1 MHQFESLRE
10 KVTEEIV
17 LNYFRNIALS
27 RELLINLTM
36 REIRGKY
43 KRTLLGQLWSLANPL
58 AAMLVYTFVFS
69 FVFRIQP
76 GVGQPSGLNVF
87 ALWLLCGLL
96 PWMFFANV
104 LNLGTG
110 SLVSNAGLIQKVYFF
125 RAVLPLS
132 LVFSSAY
139 NWLFE
144 MAVLVAVLAIAGSFI
159 WPWIPL
165 VLLLMALLALFAAGI
180 AMMLSVANVYFRDTE
195 HILSLALQIWMY
207 LTPIIYPISLV
218 QDQSDR
224 LGGLLGTPVTLMD
237 IYTLNPLERFVAVFR
252 QVMYDNTWPNGAD
265 LLFCVV
271 VTVISV
277 GLGLFVFSRNEKGL
291 AETL

>member
-1 MHQFESLRE
+1 MEVSQLTYIKDVIS
-10 KVTEEIV
+10 
-17 LNYFRNIALS
+17 S

-43 KRTLLGQLWSLANPL
+43 KRTVLGQLWSLANPI
-58 AAMLVYTFVFS
+58 ASMLVYTFIFS

-76 GVGQPSGLNVF
+76 APGNPSGLNSF
-87 ALWLLCGLL
+87 ALWLMCGLL

-104 LNLGTG
+104 VSQG
-110 SLVSNAGLIQKVYFF
+110 STALVSNAGLIQKVYFS

-144 MAVLVAVLAIAGSFI
+144 MGVLALVLVIAGSFL

-165 VLLLMALLALFAAGI
+165 VLFTMLLLALFAAGI

-195 HILSLALQIWMY
+195 HILSLFLQIWMY
-207 LTPIIYPISLV
+207 MTPIIYPISLV
-218 QDQSDR
+218 EEQSIR
-224 LGGLLGTPVTLMD
+224 VGGLFGTPITIMD
-237 IYTLNPLERFVAVFR
+237 IYQLNPLERFVSVFR
-252 QVMYDNTWPNGAD
+252 QLMYDNAWPNLSD
-265 LLFCVV
+265 FIFCIVV
-271 VTVISV
+271 SLISLAI
-277 GLGLFVFSRNEKGL
+277 GLIVFSKNEKGL
-291 AETL
+291 AEAL